1 MNKIILFSSIA
12 ALGLSSSQAAT
23 VVRVDFGSKDTAGSV
38 NIHKGDANVAKQLGS
53 IAGTVTLNTSGL
65 RDLDVSGW
73 WEDLHGTP
81 DGHPYAD
88 TEKDGLAIVRAGN
101 GTTTPIVIT
110 FSGLSAGTYS
120 MEVLSG
126 LYGGNW
132 IGGNLK
138 FAFSGEGTDTSN
150 TDWSSSIVNKGDNG
164 VWHTS
169 ATATDS
175 SSLTCPTLRG
185 QGGENDQGALVN
197 ASDIIVSENGTL
209 TLTISSDS
217 GAYPINVINNII
229 LTKND
234 QSVPEASTATLSLL
248 ALAGLMLRRRRN

>member
-1 MNKIILFSSIA
+1 
-12 ALGLSSSQAAT
+12 
-23 VVRVDFGSKDTAGSV
+23 
-38 NIHKGDANVAKQLGS
+38 
-53 IAGTVTLNTSGL
+53 
-65 RDLDVSGW
+65 
-73 WEDLHGTP
+73 
-81 DGHPYAD
+81 
-88 TEKDGLAIVRAGN
+88 
-101 GTTTPIVIT
+101 TTTPIVIT

-138 FAFSGEGTDTSN
+138 FAFSGEGTDTSK

-185 QGGENDQGALVN
+185 QGGKQDQGALVN

>member
-23 VVRVDFGSKDTAGSV
+23 VVRVDFGKTDTAGSV
-38 NIHKGDANVAKQLGS
+38 NIHKDDANVAKELIS
-53 IAGTVTLNTSGL
+53 IAGTVTLKTSGL
-65 RDLDVSGW
+65 RDLDEANW
-73 WEDLHGTP
+73 WDILKGTP
-81 DGHPYAD
+81 AGHPYAD
-88 TEKDGLAIVRAGN
+88 TEKDGLAIAYPGS

-126 LYGGNW
+126 FYGGNW

-138 FAFSGEGTDTSN
+138 FAFSGEGTDTST

-175 SSLTCPTLRG
+175 SSLTCPTLNL
-185 QGGENDQGALVN
+185 QNGENDQGALVN

-217 GAYPINVINNII
+217 GAFPINVINNII